1 MCSDDTGRSDKTMKI
16 TVYGAEGEIGQKVI
30 SYALSKGDFVTACI
44 CDARILWP
52 RKNLTVI
59 EGTVTNRE
67 KVMEAMLEADI
78 VISAL
83 TCEDT
88 GRKNTSVSVSDG
100 TATIISAMEQLG
112 KSRLVV
118 LGSICIQAFGDQQN
132 FLQRFH
138 PRFAAILY
146 SERLRDIQKTGQFIV
161 HSHLNWTMVRA
172 AGFQARDDGKGY
184 GVSLDGSHCGMWV
197 SRNNVARFLYDA
209 AVEPEKFNRKMPIV
223 YNRS

>member
-1 MCSDDTGRSDKTMKI
+1 MKI

-30 SYALSKGDFVTACI
+30 SYALSRGDFVTACI

-83 TCEDT
+83 TGECTD
-88 GRKNTSVSVSDG
+88 RKSNRAPVSDG
-100 TATIISAMEQLG
+100 TSTIIAAMEQLG
-112 KSRLVV
+112 KNRLVV
-118 LGSICIQAFGDQQN
+118 LGSICIHAFGDQQN
-132 FLQRFH
+132 LMRRFH
-138 PRFAAILY
+138 PRIAAILY
-146 SERLRDIQKTGQFIV
+146 SEKLRDIQRTGQLII

-172 AGFQARDDGKGY
+172 AGFQAKEDGKGY
-184 GVSLDGSHCGMWV
+184 GVSLDGSRCGMWV
-197 SRNNVARFLYDA
+197 SPNNVAHFLYDA
-209 AVEPEKFNRKMPIV
+209 AVEPEKFSRKMPIV
-223 YNRS
+223 YNRN

>member
-1 MCSDDTGRSDKTMKI
+1 MKI

-30 SYALSKGDFVTACI
+30 SYALSKGNFVTACI
-44 CDARILWP
+44 SDARILWP

-59 EGTVTNRE
+59 EGSVANRE

-83 TCEDT
+83 PGEGG
-88 GRKNTSVSVSDG
+88 GRKHVSVAEG

-112 KSRLVV
+112 KTRLVV
-118 LGSICIQAFGDQQN
+118 LGSICIQAFGDQQSL
-132 FLQRFH
+132 LQRFH
-138 PRFAAILY
+138 PRFASVLC
-146 SERLRDIQKTGQFIV
+146 SEKLREIQKTSQFIT

-184 GVSLDGSHCGMWV
+184 GVSLDGTNCRMCV

-209 AVEPEKFNRKMPIV
+209 ALEPEKYSRKMPIV
-223 YNRS
+223 YNRG

>member
-1 MCSDDTGRSDKTMKI
+1 MKI

-59 EGTVTNRE
+59 EGSVGNRE

-83 TCEDT
+83 TGEES
-88 GRKNTSVSVSDG
+88 GRKNPSVSVSEG

-118 LGSICIQAFGDQQN
+118 LGSICIQAFGDQQSL
-132 FLQRFH
+132 LQRFH

-146 SERLRDIQKTGQFIV
+146 SEKLRDIQKTGQFIV

-172 AGFQARDDGKGY
+172 AGFQAKDDGKGY

-197 SRNNVARFLYDA
+197 SRNNVAHFLYDA